1 MPSAFVAL
9 PTSWRVRTGT
19 GFNGGGW
26 FLPRL
31 PQADV
36 ALSGPRR
43 PSKSSSGGL
52 AGCQGSLRVTQ
63 STATLIKMLPC
74 RRSTRVQE
82 VRQTRRACEHGSEMS
97 LRGTAVHT
105 MAQGHDDLD
114 AVGRP
119 GPGPKSRDPCS
130 CLQQDRTYCLD
141 FTSVAAVHRT
151 WVDVR
156 VGGRVGQLPPVVP
169 LYSYHSVTK
178 QTKLHGPR
186 ITDVT
191 SQTTCIPGA
200 FLHSHSNVTC
210 NLLEQLQQQSQ
221 PALSGSSDPQL
232 QDFFCIFSVSPSAGR
247 SLHLAFHIE
256 PVAASVLSLQ
266 LSCTFGFFSRPW
278 TLQMGYDPS
287 LSRSL
292 STPQMLP
299 RLPDR

>member
-1 MPSAFVAL
+1 
-9 PTSWRVRTGT
+9 
-19 GFNGGGW
+19 
-26 FLPRL
+26 
-31 PQADV
+31 
-36 ALSGPRR
+36 
-43 PSKSSSGGL
+43 
-52 AGCQGSLRVTQ
+52 
-63 STATLIKMLPC
+63 MLPC

-191 SQTTCIPGA
+191 SQTTRIPGA

-221 PALSGSSDPQL
+221 PACLGLVTPSSRT
-232 QDFFCIFSVSPSAGR
+232 FSAFSVCLHQQDALCIWHSTL
-247 SLHLAFHIE
+247 SLWLLLCLAFSSL
-256 PVAASVLSLQ
+256 ALLASSRARGLSKWVTTRVFPGAYRRRRCCPDFL
-266 LSCTFGFFSRPW
+266 TGRRW
-278 TLQMGYDPS
+278 S
-287 LSRSL
+287 LI
-292 STPQMLP
+292 PA
-299 RLPDR
+299 RL